1 MSLAKSRGKREN
13 TSLSVCQF
21 WGICMRNWSMAKGV
35 LLAGFLTSMGAA
47 LAFGQGGGKN
57 VAPAKPAGNA
67 AAAGSATKGKK
78 TFEAQCAVCHYT
90 GADAKKIGP
99 GLKGLIKRGKYA
111 DGRPIDDASLKDWIE
126 KGGKNMP
133 SFKEVLKP
141 EEIRDVVA
149 YLKTL

>member
-1 MSLAKSRGKREN
+1 MRIRVSRN
-13 TSLSVCQF
+13 TP
-21 WGICMRNWSMAKGV
+21 
-35 LLAGFLTSMGAA
+35 LLALALVTAGAVV
-47 LAFGQGGGKN
+47 FGQSGEKRM
-57 VAPAKPAGNA
+57 APAKSANSA
-67 AAAGSATKGKK
+67 ATAGSAAKGKK
-78 TFEAQCAVCHYT
+78 VFDLQCAVCHYP

-99 GLKGLIKRGKYA
+99 GLKGLMKRGKYA